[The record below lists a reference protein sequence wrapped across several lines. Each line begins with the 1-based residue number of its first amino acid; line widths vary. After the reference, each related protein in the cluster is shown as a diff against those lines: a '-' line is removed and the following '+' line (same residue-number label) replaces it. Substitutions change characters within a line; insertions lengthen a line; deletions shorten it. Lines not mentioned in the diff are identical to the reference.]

1 MQMINKVFTHVASRL
16 AFWAGQP
23 IVFAIALFL
32 IIAWAITGPY
42 VGYSETWQLAV
53 NTGTTIITFLM
64 VFVIQNSQNRDSA
77 AIQIKLD
84 ELIRVS
90 KGSPDALLDLE
101 EMPIE
106 ELEAL
111 RQQYINHAVKARK
124 GRKKTEKDD
133 CPV

>member
-1 MQMINKVFTHVASRL
+1 MDHTFSHFAGRISY
-16 AFWAGQP
+16 WAGKP
-23 IVFAIALFL
+23 AVFGIAAIFM
-32 IIAWAITGPY
+32 IAWALTGPF
-42 VGYSETWQLAV
+42 VGFSDVWQLTV

-77 AIQIKLD
+77 ALQIKLD

-106 ELEAL
+106 ELEKL
-111 RQQYINHAVKARK
+111 RKQYITRAKRARG
-124 GRKKTEKDD
+124 GRKVIKKDD
-133 CPV
+133 VPT